1 MVICHTLNNFYEMIH
16 APPHGMHYFIFSPLG
31 APNGL
36 KFNFKYR
43 KCIRGVE
50 LKILHGCLPYFY
62 ENQCATTRN
71 TSRTK
76 PSSKISICYPKT
88 WACHHESAIPG
99 RTSINNNAHIIK
111 HFEIIIN
118 SRIKYIKYSIF
129 TKRCT

>member
-76 PSSKISICYPKT
+76 PSSKISICCLETFKKFAQDYFFIQHFCVTKNL
-88 WACHHESAIPG
+88 AFCALRL
-99 RTSINNNAHIIK
+99 RTY
-111 HFEIIIN
+111 F
-118 SRIKYIKYSIF
+118 YFCTLIF
-129 TKRCT
+129 SLLRV